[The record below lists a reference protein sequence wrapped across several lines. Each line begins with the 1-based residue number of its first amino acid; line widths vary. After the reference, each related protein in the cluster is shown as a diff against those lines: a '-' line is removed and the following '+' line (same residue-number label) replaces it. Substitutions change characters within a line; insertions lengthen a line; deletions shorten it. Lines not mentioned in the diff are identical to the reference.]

1 MGLLAQLDEPIF
13 AGQLGTSSE
22 VPGTFDVAIHAHPY
36 MTDTEFIF
44 GRRDAFRHQSIAS
57 QRTATDITS
66 QPGEATIN
74 PQGLWRSEF
83 QDWSLGS
90 GQLFYDREH
99 SQPNRFHHSQ
109 GVDVFSQKGYAGLLS
124 NSHLSAADTDPT
136 CQVLVVGAY
145 VYKLNS
151 TGVSYSSDGFHYTA
165 VNGLA
170 GVTPVMMATD
180 GNTVY
185 IAAGANG
192 VYTTTAGSASNATQ
206 LVNVG
211 GQNVTFVAYCANTLL
226 VGDANSLYQIT
237 GSTVAWPTALITQ
250 PESTWLW
257 NCACAGDGWIYVGG
271 YAGGTIGSSTVSAV
285 YKTQIA
291 GDGTTLGVP
300 TLATPLPP
308 NEVVY
313 SLFAFVNYIFM
324 GTNLGVRLCQ
334 TLGLINPSGQD
345 TGLLKLGAI
354 VPNLQE
360 EMVLPCRCF
369 TANQRFVYFGWSN
382 WSESIN
388 NTDVVPDNDY
398 TGLGWLD
405 IGSFTG
411 EQTPAYTSHLMVQ
424 AIGEITSMDWLP
436 GPSSSGPI
444 FVVSGVGVYTA
455 STPADLVASGWIQ
468 SGYISFRLPDKKQ
481 LIAASCDLTPDL
493 GQLAMTVTVDDVT
506 DVVLGTINGS
516 GLFDVPLGTEGEL
529 FETTVWLKGAE
540 SNVGALRRA
549 TLQAF
554 PEIAAG
560 TSFIVALEF
569 FDSVTTRPGTRRDQ
583 RVYDELAF
591 LENLH
596 QSQLPVVY
604 QEGSASWLVVV
615 DDIDMVWYKRSKLP
629 FGGFQGVCVVT
640 MKTATSG
647 LIT

>member
-1 MGLLAQLDEPIF
+1 MGLLAQLDEPFF

-57 QRTATDITS
+57 QRSASDITT

-109 GVDVFSQKGYAGLLS
+109 GVDPFTQKGYLGVTPDTTLVF
-124 NSHLSAADTDPT
+124 ADTDPT
-136 CQVLVVGAY
+136 CQILVVNGY
-145 VYKLNS
+145 IYKANAS
-151 TGVSYSSDGFHYTA
+151 GVTFQAANTFPFGFQGVVA
-165 VNGLA
+165 GLS
-170 GVTPVMMATD
+170 GTPVMMASD
-180 GNTVY
+180 GNNVY
-185 IAAGANG
+185 IACGSGG
-192 VYTTTAGSASNATQ
+192 VYMTTAGSGAGATH

-211 GQNVTFVAYCANTLL
+211 GQDVTFIAYCANTLL
-226 VGDANSLYQIT
+226 VGNANSLYQIT
-237 GSTVAWPTALITQ
+237 GTTTVWPTALIAQ
-250 PESTWLW
+250 PEATWLW

-271 YAGGTIGSSTVSAV
+271 YAGGTQDIASVSAI

-291 GDGTTLGVP
+291 GDGTTLNVP

-308 NEVVY
+308 GETVY
-313 SLFAFVNYIFM
+313 SLFAFVNYILM
-324 GTNLGVRLCQ
+324 GTNLGVRFCQ

-345 TGLLKLGAI
+345 TGLLKLGPI

-360 EMVLPCRCF
+360 AMQYPCRCF
-369 TANQRFVYFGWSN
+369 TANQRFVYFGWSYA
-382 WSESIN
+382 SFSYG
-388 NTDVVPDNDY
+388 TQDGKDY
-398 TGLGWLD
+398 TGVGWLD
-405 IGSFTG
+405 ISAFTG
-411 EQTPAYTSHLMVQ
+411 EQTPAYSAFAMAQ
-424 AIGEITSMDWLP
+424 ADGEITSMDLYP
-436 GPSSSGPI
+436 GNPALPI
-444 FVVSGVGVYTA
+444 FVVAGVGIYLADGTA
-455 STPADLVASGWIQ
+455 PLSWFQTGFIA
-468 SGYISFRLPDKKQ
+468 FRLPDKKQ
-481 LIAASCDLTPDL
+481 LIAASVDITPND
-493 GQLAMTVTVDDVT
+493 GQLAMTVRVDDTT
-506 DVVLGTINGS
+506 DVNLGMINGS
-516 GLFDVPLGTEGEL
+516 GLFDVPAGTEGEL
-529 FETTVWLKGAE
+529 FEATVFLSTETSDQGTA
-540 SNVGALRRA
+540 AIRRT
-549 TLQAF
+549 TLQAY

-569 FDSVTTRPGTRRDQ
+569 FDSVSTRAGTRRDQ

-596 QSQLPVVY
+596 QTQLPVVY